1 MVDALM
7 IIINLVVKS
16 MFSCFLQL
24 VQRSACFFEYA
35 CMHQNILKY
44 VLYKKCFAPKSL

>member
-24 VQRSACFFEYA
+24 VRHSACVFE
-35 CMHQNILKY
+35 CRMGIGHKNL
-44 VLYKKCFAPKSL
+44 VHFEVSHV